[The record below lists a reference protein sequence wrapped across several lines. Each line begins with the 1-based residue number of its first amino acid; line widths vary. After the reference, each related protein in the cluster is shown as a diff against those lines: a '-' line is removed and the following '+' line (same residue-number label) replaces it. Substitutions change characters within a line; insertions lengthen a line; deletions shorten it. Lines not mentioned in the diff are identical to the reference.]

1 MIAFDHIPNARELG
15 GVKVQDG
22 RHVKNGLLFRTAHLA
37 AASDSDIEELQRLGI
52 RGIVDFRSEYESGR
66 MPDKPVP
73 GAWHTQIE
81 VLSLNAHLYKG
92 MNAAF
97 DSSSTFEEGMSS
109 FIMTEAAKMICDGFY
124 ISYVDDPDSQASYA
138 RFFRELLS
146 LKGQPILWHCTQ
158 GKDRTGLA
166 AAFLLFALGAD
177 RQAVIEEFAISN
189 IFYARDIAKVKAVVA
204 AKGGGYDEFNCVD
217 TLVGVTVPGF
227 MDGLD
232 WIDKY
237 YGGMDSYLTNQLEL
251 SGEDIAKLREYY
263 LE

>member
-1 MIAFDHIPNARELG
+1 MIAFDNIVNARELG

-22 RHVKNGLLFRTAHLA
+22 RRVKYGLLFRTAHLA
-37 AASDSDIEELQRLGI
+37 TASEADIEKLQKMGI
-52 RGIVDFRSEYESGR
+52 RGVIDFRSENEAGR
-66 MPDKPVP
+66 MPDKAVP
-73 GAWHTQIE
+73 GAWHIQLE
-81 VLSLNAHLYKG
+81 VLLLNAHLYKG
-92 MNAAF
+92 MNQAF
-97 DSSSTFEEGMSS
+97 DSSTTFEEGMSN

-124 ISYVDDPDSQASYA
+124 ISYVDDPDSQAAYA

-146 LKGQPILWHCTQ
+146 LEGKPALWHCTQ

-177 RQAVIEEFAISN
+177 RNTVIEEFAISN

-204 AKGGGYDEFNCVD
+204 LKGGGLDEFNCVD
-217 TLVGVTVPGF
+217 TLVGVTIPGF

-237 YGGMDSYLTNQLEL
+237 YGGMDSYLANQLEL
-251 SGEDIAKLREYY
+251 DGNDIAKLREYY
-263 LE
+263 LD